1 MSRIPLVEPEAAPAL
16 VQRTYKEL
24 ESWGMSLLNVMKL
37 FANHAEFF
45 AGFVGLSAGLATQL
59 LPLLNPDPRDA
70 RSERWINER
79 RNGLHGG
86 TRNMRVF

>member
-16 VQRTYKEL
+16 VQQTYKEL

-45 AGFVGLSAGLATQL
+45 ACFST
-59 LPLLNPDPRDA
+59 
-70 RSERWINER
+70 
-79 RNGLHGG
+79 
-86 TRNMRVF
+86 

>member
-16 VQRTYKEL
+16 VQQTYKEL

-45 AGFVGLSAGLATQL
+45 AGFVQLAGALYKNLHLSPRYRELAYLRASL
-59 LPLLNPDPRDA
+59 LHMLR
-70 RSERWINER
+70 
-79 RNGLHGG
+79 
-86 TRNMRVF
+86 